1 MTKSAFA
8 ALGNPSQIK
17 SASSFG
23 QWAKDKIDGAYNAG
37 KGAIDSL
44 YNAGANAAT
53 TLDTEGLGS
62 VVKNT
67 IDSGYNASAGAINN
81 ASNAVNSAAEAVAAP
96 VYNAYNTAANAVGD
110 AVNTGRNSLITAGR
124 MAVNNYGMLPRA
136 IGAAIQGGQQGS
148 SEGLGSAAKGAIDAF
163 GQSVDDSVATRQGL
177 LEDLRK
183 GVVSNRPAEYRGV
196 LRDLRSHQPAA
207 PVAPAAQPAA
217 PPAAKPAAPAAPAA
231 PAPAAPDAPAA
242 QPVAMSPT
250 TPAPKVPAPTPIAS
264 TRPTQAQ
271 LAAFRRGTASQFDP
285 NSRVDRAKMQALMGG
300 QKNWAVKSAF
310 ASLGHEKPAAAK
322 AVGKGMSWLAA
333 KLGGAAQKAKAL
345 AGTKALQVNPN
356 LIGTADEATK
366 LRLVQEAQDAAGKLR
381 LGAAGRL
388 ERGAKALEESKTLQK
403 ILNYGTG
410 GTVAGAGLYGA
421 NRLGNEAGFREGA
434 GKGFDLGVQTGVQQ
448 MAQSQAEN
456 APGVLDRIANVFTG
470 DGATV
475 DPGVAYG
482 NIGNNRDELLRQL
495 LANR

>member
-23 QWAKDKIDGAYNAG
+23 QWAKDKIDGAWNAGKGAIDSAYNAGSNLATTLDSEGLGTVAKNTIDSAYNAG
-37 KGAIDSL
+37 KGAIDSA
-44 YNAGANAAT
+44 YNAGA
-53 TLDTEGLGS
+53 
-62 VVKNT
+62 
-67 IDSGYNASAGAINN
+67 GAINS
-81 ASNAVNSAAEAVAAP
+81 AANAVNSAAESVAAP

-110 AVNTGRNSLITAGR
+110 AVNTGRNRAITAGR
-124 MAVNNYGMLPRA
+124 MIANQYGTIPSA
-136 IGAAIQGGQQGS
+136 IGAAIQGGQQGAA
-148 SEGLGSAAKGAIDAF
+148 EGLGSAAKGAIDAF
-163 GQSVDDSVATRQGL
+163 GQSINNSAAARDGLVA
-177 LEDLRK
+177 DFSK
-183 GVVSNRPAEYRGV
+183 GVVTN
-196 LRDLRSHQPAA
+196 LRTAQPAA
-207 PVAPAAQPAA
+207 PAAKATPVAPAAQPAA
-217 PPAAKPAAPAAPAA
+217 PAVQPAAPA
-231 PAPAAPDAPAA
+231 APAA

-271 LAAFRRGTASQFDP
+271 LAAFRRGTASRFDP
-285 NSRVDRAKMQALMGG
+285 NSKVDRAKMQALMGG
-300 QKNWAVKSAF
+300 QKDWAVKSAF
-310 ASLGHEKPAAAK
+310 AALGQEKQATAK
-322 AVGKGMSWLAA
+322 AVGKGMGWLAA

-345 AGTKALQVNPN
+345 AGSKALQVNPN
-356 LIGTADEATK
+356 LLGTADEATK

-421 NRLGNEAGFREGA
+421 NRMGNEAGYREGA
-434 GKGFDLGVQTGVQQ
+434 GQGFDLGVRTGIEK
-448 MAQSQAEN
+448 MTEAQGEN

-470 DGATV
+470 NSGNV

-482 NIGNNRDELLRQL
+482 NIGNSRDELLRQL